1 MDLQMALQGLLG
13 RLENLQALPG
23 MLLMNLGLRDLQK
36 VMEEEEM
43 ATRPHLLAE
52 SSAEL
57 EPHLLMI

>member
-36 VMEEEEM
+36 VMEEM

-52 SSAEL
+52 CSAEL